1 MRAPPRDAA
10 GAAVLA
16 ATGTLLLWSFFAT
29 ETLMRLAW
37 IGGFAL
43 ALAGLAAAAAAS
55 GLLPRP
61 GLTRAGAVASAA
73 FAGFVV
79 WQGMSLLWSVLP
91 DASWD
96 YVNRSLAYGA
106 FLVLGLFGGALL
118 PRAARR
124 TAEGLAVLLGVLM
137 AASLIG
143 KVFAGIEDDYGRIA
157 RLRWPIGYWNGL
169 ALLAV
174 FALVL
179 GVWLAVERERVERRV
194 AGTLLAYAAMVVA
207 ALTLSRGGIAVGVV
221 AMVAWLAF
229 DRRRLESLVAL
240 AVAGVP
246 ASVVSAV
253 AFKLLNGI
261 TSDGQPRSVRAHDGW
276 IFALVVLAGAV
287 AVAGLTLLLARRAPN
302 ARAQWFGGRA
312 ALVLS
317 VLALVGLV
325 AATVVGWDDF
335 VNPKS
340 TGQVA
345 TGPARVTSA
354 SSNHRWEWWGEAW
367 HTFRD
372 HPLDGTGAASFQL
385 AHRLLRAKPTPSV
398 NEPHDFP
405 LQTLAELGIV
415 GFALLVPLVGGLA
428 VALRE
433 RFADPDRA
441 PVAALSVCA
450 LAWGLDALVDI
461 PFELLSVAA
470 PLFVVLGVLVARRGR
485 QTVRGDVVW
494 AVGLAG
500 IAACAVLSLAAPA
513 LAEKRLEQGRFE
525 EAHTLNPVSVDPL
538 LRQAVDA
545 ELSGRNLRAL
555 QLYHEAVDV
564 QPDNPEPWIQLG
576 LFQLETMKDAC
587 AAYQALNQAYTL
599 DRHNTD
605 VFYNG
610 GPLDLARAKVNAGAC
625 E

>member
-10 GAAVLA
+10 GAAILA
-16 ATGTLLLWSFFAT
+16 ATGALLLWSFFAT
-29 ETLMRLAW
+29 ETLMRIAW

-43 ALAGLAAAAAAS
+43 ATAGLAAAGAAS

-61 GLTRAGAVASAA
+61 VLTRAGVTACLA
-73 FAGFVV
+73 FAALVV

-91 DASWD
+91 DASWN
-96 YVNRSLAYGA
+96 YVNRSLVYGA
-106 FLVLGLFGGALL
+106 FLVLGLFVGALL
-118 PRAARR
+118 PSAPRR
-124 TAEGLAVLLGVLM
+124 TAETLAALLGVLM
-137 AASLIG
+137 AASLLG
-143 KVFAGIEDDYGRIA
+143 KVFPGIEDDYGRIA

-169 ALLAV
+169 AVLAV

-179 GVWLAVERERVERRV
+179 GIWLAVEHARVERRV
-194 AGTLLAYAAMVVA
+194 CGTLLGYGAMVVA

-221 AMVAWLAF
+221 AVVAWLAF
-229 DRRRLESLVAL
+229 DERRLESLAAL
-240 AVAGVP
+240 AVAGAP
-246 ASVVSAV
+246 AAVVSAI
-253 AFKLLNGI
+253 AFTLDGV
-261 TSDGQPRSVRAHDGW
+261 TSDGEPRSARAHDGW
-276 IFALVVLAGAV
+276 IFLLVVLAGGA
-287 AVAGLTLLLARRAPN
+287 AVAGLTVLLGRRTPSPS
-302 ARAQWFGGRA
+302 AQRLGSRA
-312 ALVLS
+312 AAVLS
-317 VLALVGLV
+317 AAALAGLV
-325 AATVVGWDDF
+325 AATVIGWSDF

-340 TGQVA
+340 TGAVP
-345 TGPARVTSA
+345 TGPVRVTSA

-385 AHRLLRAKPTPSV
+385 AHRLLRARPTPSV

-405 LQTLAELGIV
+405 LQMLAELGIV
-415 GFALLVPLVGGLA
+415 GFALLVPFVGGIA
-428 VALRE
+428 VNAGE

-441 PVAALSVCA
+441 PVAALTVCA

-461 PFELLSVAA
+461 PYELLSVAA
-470 PLFVVLGVLVARRGR
+470 PLFVILGVLFARRGR
-485 QTVRGDVVW
+485 QAVGGDVVW

-513 LAEKRLEQGRFE
+513 LAEKRLEQGRYE
-525 EAHTLNPVSVDPL
+525 EAHTLNPVSIDPL

-545 ELSGRNLRAL
+545 EADHRDLRAL
-555 QLYHEAVDV
+555 RLYHEAVDV

-576 LFQLETMKDAC
+576 LFQLDTMHDAC

-605 VFYNG
+605 VFYKD
-610 GPLDLARAKVNAGAC
+610 GPLDVARARVNAGAC